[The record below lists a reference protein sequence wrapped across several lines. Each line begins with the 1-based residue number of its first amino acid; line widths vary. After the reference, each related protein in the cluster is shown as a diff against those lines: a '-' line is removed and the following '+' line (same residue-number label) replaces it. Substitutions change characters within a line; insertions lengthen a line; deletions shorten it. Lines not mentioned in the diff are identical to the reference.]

1 MGDDMD
7 DQDLT
12 NLRRRFGDNLDDWPA
27 PHRQEAR
34 DHLAGA
40 IDPLRSA
47 LVMPTSEAALSNAVL
62 TRLAT
67 PRRANLTRFTPRLAL
82 ASYAVL
88 LIAAG
93 ATGYGLTSGPTT
105 DPILALAFGDGL
117 PAWGSL
123 Q

>member
-1 MGDDMD
+1 MGEDMD
-7 DQDLT
+7 DQRLT
-12 NLRRRFGDNLDDWPA
+12 DLRRRFGDNLDHWPA

-34 DHLAGA
+34 DYLSGST
-40 IDPLRSA
+40 DPLRTA
-47 LVMPTSEAALSNAVL
+47 LLMPTSETALSNAVL

-67 PRRANLTRFTPRLAL
+67 PRRSALSGITPRLAL
-82 ASYAVL
+82 ASYAIL

-93 ATGYGLTSGPTT
+93 ATGYGLTSSPAT

-117 PAWGSL
+117 PALESL